1 MKNNIIRRLM
11 SAPAVID
18 SLEFARSE
26 QRLAGELPI
35 ARLER
40 LHDVLTDTEGTLR
53 YTLRGG
59 KDERQRPLL
68 ALEID
73 GELHLQCQRCLE
85 GLSYPVELQSTL
97 LLIPRGEQTDEL
109 LDDPA
114 APDAIEPSPELN
126 VSELIEDE
134 VLLSLPLSPRHPEGR
149 CVSRTRRTENGAE
162 TPSAFAQLAA
172 LRRAG
177 DKPLKES

>member
-1 MKNNIIRRLM
+1 M
-11 SAPAVID
+11 SEPAVID

-26 QRLAGELPI
+26 QALAGELPA

-40 LHDVLTDTEGTLR
+40 LHDVLTDTEGTLG

-68 ALEID
+68 ELKVD

-85 GLSYPVELQSTL
+85 TLSYPVRLQSTL
-97 LLIPRGEQTDEL
+97 LLVPRGEQLDEL
-109 LDDPA
+109 MDDPS
-114 APDAIEPSPELN
+114 APDAIEASAELD
-126 VSELIEDE
+126 VAELVEDE
-134 VLLSLPLSPRHPEGR
+134 VLLSLPLSPRHAEGT
-149 CVSRTRRTENGAE
+149 CESRTRRDENGAE
-162 TPSAFAQLAA
+162 APSAFSQLAA

-177 DKPLKES
+177 DKT